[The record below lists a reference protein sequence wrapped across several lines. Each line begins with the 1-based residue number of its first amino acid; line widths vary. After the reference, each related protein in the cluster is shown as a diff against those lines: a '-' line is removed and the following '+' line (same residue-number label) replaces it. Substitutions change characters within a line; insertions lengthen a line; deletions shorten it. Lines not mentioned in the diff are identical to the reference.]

1 MEPVKHPK
9 GWGYE
14 LWIANNEKYCGK
26 ILHFDKGKRCSY
38 HYHKLKKETFY
49 LEAGQVKVLYG
60 YSGIEQALTEILNP
74 GDNFDVPIGLIHQII
89 AMEDSKLYE
98 FSTTHYESDSYR
110 IVNGD

>member
-1 MEPVKHPK
+1 MEPVKHLK

-26 ILHFDKGKRCSY
+26 ILHFNKGKRCSY

-49 LEAGQVKVLYG
+49 IESGQIKVLYG
-60 YSGIEQALTEILNP
+60 YGKIEDAKIKVMNP
-74 GDNFDVPIGLIHQII
+74 GDSLEVPIGLIHQII
-89 AMEDSKLYE
+89 ALEDSKVYE

-110 IVNGD
+110 IQYGD

>member
-26 ILHFDKGKRCSY
+26 ILHFNKGKRCSY
-38 HYHKLKKETFY
+38 HYHKLKQETFY
-49 LEAGQVKVLYG
+49 VESGKIKVLYG
-60 YSGIEQALTEILNP
+60 YGSIEDAKVKVMLP
-74 GDNFDVPIGLIHQII
+74 GDSLDVPIGLIHQII
-89 AMEDSKLYE
+89 AIEESKVYE

-110 IVNGD
+110 IQHGD

>member
-1 MEPVKHPK
+1 MEPVKHSK

-26 ILHFDKGKRCSY
+26 ILHFNKGKRCSY

-49 LEAGQVKVLYG
+49 VESGKVIVAYG
-60 YSGIEQALTEILNP
+60 YGDRSNAKKITLSP
-74 GDNFDVPIGLIHQII
+74 GDNFEVPIGLIHQII
-89 AMEDSKLYE
+89 ALEDSKVYE

-110 IVNGD
+110 IQYGD

>member
-26 ILHFDKGKRCSY
+26 ILHFNKGKRCSY

-49 LEAGQVKVLYG
+49 VESGKVELRYG
-60 YSGIEQALTEILNP
+60 DKFSSKKLVLHP
-74 GDNFDVPIGLIHQII
+74 GDSFEVPTGLIHQIF
-89 AMEDSKLYE
+89 AMQESKIFE

-110 IVNGD
+110 IELGD

>member
-49 LEAGQVKVLYG
+49 VESGKVEVVYG
-60 YSGIEQALTEILNP
+60 YGDRSKADSIILNA
-74 GDNFDVPIGLIHQII
+74 GNNFEVPIGLIHQIVAI
-89 AMEDSKLYE
+89 EESKIYE
-98 FSTTHYESDSYR
+98 FSTTHFESDSYR
-110 IVNGD
+110 IELGD